1 MRQKGI
7 LAVLI
12 VTIMLFS
19 CGCLGGGQSN
29 NTNTPPL
36 ANSLLVVRSVE
47 VMVGYNTSLSCVLNT
62 TNGQGLDNQVV
73 YWYLDG
79 TPLGQSST
87 YSGFATYNLSVSEV
101 SGLALG
107 QHQILT
113 KYQGDTDYAGSQ
125 AEGVLLVIAAP
136 TPTPTP
142 TPRPTATPTPTPRPT
157 ATPTPTP
164 TPSPSPTRPAPS
176 PSSTPTAS
184 PTATPSPSRRT
195 GSVT

>member
-29 NTNTPPL
+29 NINTPPL

-113 KYQGDTDYAGSQ
+113 KYQGDADYAGSQ

-142 TPRPTATPTPTPRPT
+142 TPRPTATPTPTPRPIPSSS
-157 ATPTPTP
+157 PTPRP
-164 TPSPSPTRPAPS
+164 TPS

>member
-113 KYQGDTDYAGSQ
+113 KYPGDADYAGSQ

-142 TPRPTATPTPTPRPT
+142 TPRPTATPTPTPRPIPSSS
-157 ATPTPTP
+157 PTPRP
-164 TPSPSPTRPAPS
+164 TPS

>member
-1 MRQKGI
+1 MHHDTVSRELMRQQGI

-12 VTIMLFS
+12 VAIMLSS

-29 NTNTPPL
+29 DTNTAPL

-47 VMVGYNTSLSCVLNT
+47 VMVGYNTSLSCVLNI

-79 TPLGQSST
+79 QPLGQSST
-87 YSGFATYNLSVSEV
+87 YFGFATYNLSVSDV

-107 QHQILT
+107 EHQILAEY
-113 KYQGDTDYAGSQ
+113 KGNADYAGSQ

-142 TPRPTATPTPTPRPT
+142 TPRPTATPTPQPSSSPARTLR
-157 ATPTPTP
+157 P
-164 TPSPSPTRPAPS
+164 TPSPSQ
-176 PSSTPTAS
+176 TPTAS
-184 PTATPSPSRRT
+184 SSPTPSRRT
-195 GSVT
+195 RSVT

>member
-7 LAVLI
+7 LAVL
-12 VTIMLFS
+12 VVSIMLFS
-19 CGCLGGGQSN
+19 CGCLGGGQNN
-29 NTNTPPL
+29 NTNSAPL

-47 VMVGYNTSLSCVLNT
+47 VMVGYNTSLSCILNT
-62 TNGQGLDNQVV
+62 TNGEGLENQVV

-79 TPLGQSST
+79 APLGQSST
-87 YSGFATYNLSVSEV
+87 YFGFATYNLSVNDV

-107 QHQILT
+107 EHQILA
-113 KYQGDTDYAGSQ
+113 KYEGNADYAGSQ

-142 TPRPTATPTPTPRPT
+142 TPRPTPTPTPRPT
-157 ATPTPTP
+157 
-164 TPSPSPTRPAPS
+164 PS

-184 PTATPSPSRRT
+184 PTPTPSPSRRT
-195 GSVT
+195 RSVT

>member
-1 MRQKGI
+1 MHHDTVSRELMRQQGI

-12 VTIMLFS
+12 VAIMLSS

-29 NTNTPPL
+29 DTNTAPL
-36 ANSLLVVRSVE
+36 ANSLLVVRSVQ
-47 VMVGYNTSLSCVLNT
+47 VMVGYNTSLSCVLNI

-79 TPLGQSST
+79 QPLGQSST
-87 YSGFATYNLSVSEV
+87 YFGFATYNLSVSDV

-107 QHQILT
+107 EHQILAEY
-113 KYQGDTDYAGSQ
+113 KGNADYAGSQ

-142 TPRPTATPTPTPRPT
+142 TPRPTATPTPQPSSSPARTLR
-157 ATPTPTP
+157 P
-164 TPSPSPTRPAPS
+164 TPSPSQ
-176 PSSTPTAS
+176 TPTAS
-184 PTATPSPSRRT
+184 SSPTPSRRT
-195 GSVT
+195 RSVT